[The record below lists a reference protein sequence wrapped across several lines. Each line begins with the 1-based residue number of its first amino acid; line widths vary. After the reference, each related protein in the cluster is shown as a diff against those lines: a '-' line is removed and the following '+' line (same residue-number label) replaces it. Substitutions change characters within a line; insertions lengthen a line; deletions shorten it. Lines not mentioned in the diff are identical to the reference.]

1 MTKRIFNIIARV
13 LRRLCVA
20 TLAPP
25 RNRNIAPPLTLGTL
39 HRLDRS
45 ARVASASHTRRVDVP
60 FEAPRLSTTRNASP
74 AKKNA
79 RGIVPTCSPRPAP
92 RRRQTRRR
100 TETMSHGVMAWRGA
114 VRAVSST
121 TASTSSFAGVTRR
134 IGVGGA
140 AKCGGGGAR
149 RMAIHARDPGDEERV
164 TSTDNATVKHFAK
177 LVKSK
182 AHRDASGSVV
192 VAGAG
197 MLEEIYADG
206 GVEDARVVFLGEDAE
221 TPRGMR
227 ARRIVR
233 APEHVL
239 KKAAG
244 LQSVDRVDV
253 VAELATPPLDGIEAL
268 GGVASTATRVLA
280 LDGIQDPGNL
290 GTLTRTALALGWDA
304 VALLPGTCDPF
315 NDKVMA
321 RARVSAHPIRTL
333 PVGRTTRSRVDR
345 RPSTVATFA

>member
-1 MTKRIFNIIARV
+1 
-13 LRRLCVA
+13 
-20 TLAPP
+20 
-25 RNRNIAPPLTLGTL
+25 
-39 HRLDRS
+39 
-45 ARVASASHTRRVDVP
+45 
-60 FEAPRLSTTRNASP
+60 
-74 AKKNA
+74 
-79 RGIVPTCSPRPAP
+79 
-92 RRRQTRRR
+92 
-100 TETMSHGVMAWRGA
+100 MSHGVMAWRGA

-121 TASTSSFAGVTRR
+121 TASTSSFASVTRR
-134 IGVGGA
+134 VGVGGA
-140 AKCGGGGAR
+140 ARGGGGSAR
-149 RMAIHARDPGDEERV
+149 RVGIPARDPGDEERV

-315 NDKVMA
+315 NDKVRLETSLETSLEMSHPRVIPRNSHVRKTRKTRGVVSLRFALAAHA
-321 RARVSAHPIRTL
+321 RGSRSFPKIRRRFARRAGACFVSPSRGSR
-333 PVGRTTRSRVDR
+333 GRSW
-345 RPSTVATFA
+345 RP

>member
-1 MTKRIFNIIARV
+1 
-13 LRRLCVA
+13 
-20 TLAPP
+20 
-25 RNRNIAPPLTLGTL
+25 
-39 HRLDRS
+39 
-45 ARVASASHTRRVDVP
+45 
-60 FEAPRLSTTRNASP
+60 
-74 AKKNA
+74 
-79 RGIVPTCSPRPAP
+79 
-92 RRRQTRRR
+92 
-100 TETMSHGVMAWRGA
+100 MSHGVMAWRGA

-121 TASTSSFAGVTRR
+121 TASTSSFASVTRR
-134 IGVGGA
+134 VGVGGA
-140 AKCGGGGAR
+140 ARGGGGSAR
-149 RMAIHARDPGDEERV
+149 RVGIPARDPGDEERV

-315 NDKVMA
+315 NDKVRLETSLEMSHPRVIPRNSHVRKTRKTRGVVSLRFALAAHA
-321 RARVSAHPIRTL
+321 RGSRSFPKIRRRFARRVGACFVSPSRGSR
-333 PVGRTTRSRVDR
+333 GRSW
-345 RPSTVATFA
+345 RP

>member
-1 MTKRIFNIIARV
+1 
-13 LRRLCVA
+13 
-20 TLAPP
+20 
-25 RNRNIAPPLTLGTL
+25 
-39 HRLDRS
+39 
-45 ARVASASHTRRVDVP
+45 
-60 FEAPRLSTTRNASP
+60 
-74 AKKNA
+74 
-79 RGIVPTCSPRPAP
+79 
-92 RRRQTRRR
+92 
-100 TETMSHGVMAWRGA
+100 MSHGVMAWRGA

-121 TASTSSFAGVTRR
+121 TASTSSFASVTSRV
-134 IGVGGA
+134 GVGGA
-140 AKCGGGGAR
+140 ARGGGGSAR
-149 RMAIHARDPGDEERV
+149 RVGIPARDPGDEERV

-315 NDKVMA
+315 NDKVRLETSLETSLEMSHPRVIPRNSHVRKTRKTRGVVSLRFALAAHA
-321 RARVSAHPIRTL
+321 RGSRSFPKIRRRFARRAGACFVSPSRGSR
-333 PVGRTTRSRVDR
+333 GRSW
-345 RPSTVATFA
+345 RP

>member
-1 MTKRIFNIIARV
+1 
-13 LRRLCVA
+13 
-20 TLAPP
+20 
-25 RNRNIAPPLTLGTL
+25 
-39 HRLDRS
+39 
-45 ARVASASHTRRVDVP
+45 
-60 FEAPRLSTTRNASP
+60 
-74 AKKNA
+74 
-79 RGIVPTCSPRPAP
+79 
-92 RRRQTRRR
+92 
-100 TETMSHGVMAWRGA
+100 MSHGVMAWRGA

-134 IGVGGA
+134 VGVGGA
-140 AKCGGGGAR
+140 ARGGGGSAR
-149 RMAIHARDPGDEERV
+149 RVGIPARDPGDEERV

-182 AHRDASGSVV
+182 AHRDANGSVV

-197 MLEEIYADG
+197 LLEEIYANG

-227 ARRIVR
+227 ARRVVR

-268 GGVASTATRVLA
+268 GAVASTATRILA

-315 NDKVMA
+315 NDKVT
-321 RARVSAHPIRTL
+321 ARVLIARFGAPGPHEFL
-333 PVGRTTRSRVDR
+333 PSRG
-345 RPSTVATFA
+345 

>member
-1 MTKRIFNIIARV
+1 
-13 LRRLCVA
+13 
-20 TLAPP
+20 
-25 RNRNIAPPLTLGTL
+25 
-39 HRLDRS
+39 
-45 ARVASASHTRRVDVP
+45 
-60 FEAPRLSTTRNASP
+60 
-74 AKKNA
+74 
-79 RGIVPTCSPRPAP
+79 
-92 RRRQTRRR
+92 
-100 TETMSHGVMAWRGA
+100 MSNGVMAWRGA

-121 TASTSSFAGVTRR
+121 TASTSSFASVTRR
-134 IGVGGA
+134 VGVGGA
-140 AKCGGGGAR
+140 ARGGGGSAR
-149 RMAIHARDPGDEERV
+149 RVGIPARDPGDEERV

-244 LQSVDRVDV
+244 LQSVDRVDI

-315 NDKVMA
+315 NDKVRSRGHVT
-321 RARVSAHPIRTL
+321 RARIESTQDERSRAR
-333 PVGRTTRSRVDR
+333 RMTRSRTTDATIVPRTAPADGSRDAPRVLSAHLRTR
-345 RPSTVATFA
+345 RTAIVTPPGWPFAAGSREVLAIGSRARPPPHTR

>member
-1 MTKRIFNIIARV
+1 
-13 LRRLCVA
+13 
-20 TLAPP
+20 
-25 RNRNIAPPLTLGTL
+25 
-39 HRLDRS
+39 
-45 ARVASASHTRRVDVP
+45 
-60 FEAPRLSTTRNASP
+60 
-74 AKKNA
+74 
-79 RGIVPTCSPRPAP
+79 
-92 RRRQTRRR
+92 
-100 TETMSHGVMAWRGA
+100 MSNGVMAWRGA

-121 TASTSSFAGVTRR
+121 TASTSSFASVTRR
-134 IGVGGA
+134 VGVGGA
-140 AKCGGGGAR
+140 ARGGGGSAR
-149 RMAIHARDPGDEERV
+149 RVGIPARDPGDEERV

-244 LQSVDRVDV
+244 LQSVDRVDI

-315 NDKVMA
+315 NDKVRLETKTRDQSHVRQRKTRGVVSLWFALAA
-321 RARVSAHPIRTL
+321 RPRGSRSFPKIRRRFERRAGACFVSPSRGSR
-333 PVGRTTRSRVDR
+333 GRSW
-345 RPSTVATFA
+345 RP

>member
-1 MTKRIFNIIARV
+1 
-13 LRRLCVA
+13 
-20 TLAPP
+20 
-25 RNRNIAPPLTLGTL
+25 
-39 HRLDRS
+39 
-45 ARVASASHTRRVDVP
+45 
-60 FEAPRLSTTRNASP
+60 
-74 AKKNA
+74 
-79 RGIVPTCSPRPAP
+79 
-92 RRRQTRRR
+92 
-100 TETMSHGVMAWRGA
+100 MSNGVMAWRGA

-121 TASTSSFAGVTRR
+121 TASTSSFASVTRR
-134 IGVGGA
+134 VGVGGA
-140 AKCGGGGAR
+140 ARGGGGSAR
-149 RMAIHARDPGDEERV
+149 RVGIPARDPGDEERV

-244 LQSVDRVDV
+244 LQSVDRVDI

-315 NDKVMA
+315 NDKVRLETKTRKLEISHPRVIPRNSHVRQRKTRGVVSLRFA
-321 RARVSAHPIRTL
+321 RRGS
-333 PVGRTTRSRVDR
+333 RSRLFSD
-345 RPSTVATFA
+345 

>member
-1 MTKRIFNIIARV
+1 
-13 LRRLCVA
+13 
-20 TLAPP
+20 
-25 RNRNIAPPLTLGTL
+25 
-39 HRLDRS
+39 
-45 ARVASASHTRRVDVP
+45 
-60 FEAPRLSTTRNASP
+60 
-74 AKKNA
+74 
-79 RGIVPTCSPRPAP
+79 
-92 RRRQTRRR
+92 
-100 TETMSHGVMAWRGA
+100 MSHGVMAWRGA

-134 IGVGGA
+134 VGVGGA

-149 RMAIHARDPGDEERV
+149 RVAIHARDPGDEERV

-182 AHRDASGSVV
+182 AHRDVNGSVV

-197 MLEEIYADG
+197 LLEEIYANG

-227 ARRIVR
+227 ARRVVR

-253 VAELATPPLDGIEAL
+253 VAELATPLLDGIEAL
-268 GGVASTATRVLA
+268 GAVASTATRVLA

-321 RARVSAHPIRTL
+321 RARVSAHPKRIPLVR
-333 PVGRTTRSRVDR
+333 RTTRSRVDR

>member
-1 MTKRIFNIIARV
+1 M
-13 LRRLCVA
+13 
-20 TLAPP
+20 
-25 RNRNIAPPLTLGTL
+25 
-39 HRLDRS
+39 
-45 ARVASASHTRRVDVP
+45 P
-60 FEAPRLSTTRNASP
+60 FEAPRIDDAKRF
-74 AKKNA
+74 AKKIKMLAESSRLVRHDQPRVGGRLDDA
-79 RGIVPTCSPRPAP
+79 RP
-92 RRRQTRRR
+92 
-100 TETMSHGVMAWRGA
+100 TMSHGVMAWRGA

-134 IGVGGA
+134 VGVGGA

-182 AHRDASGSVV
+182 AHRDANGSVV

-197 MLEEIYADG
+197 LLEEIYANG

-227 ARRIVR
+227 ARRVVR

-268 GGVASTATRVLA
+268 GAVASTATRILA

-321 RARVSAHPIRTL
+321 RILIARFGAPGPHEFL
-333 PVGRTTRSRVDR
+333 PSRG
-345 RPSTVATFA
+345 

>member
-1 MTKRIFNIIARV
+1 
-13 LRRLCVA
+13 
-20 TLAPP
+20 
-25 RNRNIAPPLTLGTL
+25 
-39 HRLDRS
+39 
-45 ARVASASHTRRVDVP
+45 
-60 FEAPRLSTTRNASP
+60 
-74 AKKNA
+74 
-79 RGIVPTCSPRPAP
+79 
-92 RRRQTRRR
+92 
-100 TETMSHGVMAWRGA
+100 MSHGVMAWRGA

-121 TASTSSFAGVTRR
+121 TASTSSFASVTRR
-134 IGVGGA
+134 VGVGGA
-140 AKCGGGGAR
+140 ARGGGGSAR
-149 RMAIHARDPGDEERV
+149 RVGIPARDPGDEERV

-315 NDKVMA
+315 NDKVRLETSLEMSLEMSHPRVIPRNSHVRKTRKTRGVVSLRFALAAHA
-321 RARVSAHPIRTL
+321 RGSRSFPKIRRRFARRAGACFVSPSRGSR
-333 PVGRTTRSRVDR
+333 GRSW
-345 RPSTVATFA
+345 RP

>member
-1 MTKRIFNIIARV
+1 M
-13 LRRLCVA
+13 
-20 TLAPP
+20 
-25 RNRNIAPPLTLGTL
+25 
-39 HRLDRS
+39 
-45 ARVASASHTRRVDVP
+45 
-60 FEAPRLSTTRNASP
+60 
-74 AKKNA
+74 
-79 RGIVPTCSPRPAP
+79 
-92 RRRQTRRR
+92 
-100 TETMSHGVMAWRGA
+100 
-114 VRAVSST
+114 
-121 TASTSSFAGVTRR
+121 
-134 IGVGGA
+134 
-140 AKCGGGGAR
+140 
-149 RMAIHARDPGDEERV
+149 

-182 AHRDASGSVV
+182 AHRDANGSVV

-197 MLEEIYADG
+197 LLEEIYANG
-206 GVEDARVVFLGEDAE
+206 GVEDARVVFLGEAAE

-227 ARRIVR
+227 ARRVVR

-268 GGVASTATRVLA
+268 GAVASTATRLLA

-315 NDKVMA
+315 NDKVT
-321 RARVSAHPIRTL
+321 ARVLIARFGAPGPHEKKFL
-333 PVGRTTRSRVDR
+333 PSRG
-345 RPSTVATFA
+345 